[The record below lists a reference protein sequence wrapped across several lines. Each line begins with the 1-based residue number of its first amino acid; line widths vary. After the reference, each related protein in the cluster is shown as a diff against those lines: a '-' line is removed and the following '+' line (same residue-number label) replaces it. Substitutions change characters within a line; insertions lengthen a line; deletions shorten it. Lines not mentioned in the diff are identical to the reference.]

1 MSVDDNHDDDLTAA
15 EQRLS
20 EHLELL
26 RASPPSAAPELIA
39 RIVQSA
45 RWQGPIRDPM
55 VFVGVVVAAI
65 GEAVVLLSGSLEDRQ

>member
-1 MSVDDNHDDDLTAA
+1 MSVDDNQDDDLTAA
-15 EQRLS
+15 ERRLS

-39 RIVQSA
+39 RIVQRA
-45 RWQGPIRDPM
+45 RWQEPIRDPM

-65 GEAVVLLSGSLEDRQ
+65 GEAVVLLSGSAEDLR